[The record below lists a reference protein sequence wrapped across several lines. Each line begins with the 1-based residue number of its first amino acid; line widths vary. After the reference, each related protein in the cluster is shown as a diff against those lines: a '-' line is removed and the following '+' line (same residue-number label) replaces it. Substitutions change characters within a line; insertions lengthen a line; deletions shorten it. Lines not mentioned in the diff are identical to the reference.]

1 MYEVLTMISIIIGA
15 LVIIVT
21 TIWGNKVPTEQSP
34 LDVSRQD
41 QRIEFD
47 EINHKILELNEY
59 AQFMKDEMEKKHKEL
74 LFLYQLIADKE
85 NTLREQIH
93 DFKSVKEQNVV
104 NQEVVT
110 RTSTSVTMKSFNDY
124 ISSEGI
130 NNEKSH
136 QSHRMKDVRNVE
148 QSAPEHNR
156 MVLQLFKEGY
166 DVTEIAKKLDLG
178 IGQVQLILKLYQ

>member
-1 MYEVLTMISIIIGA
+1 MYEVLTIISIIVGA
-15 LVIIVT
+15 VAIIIA
-21 TIWGNKVPTEQSP
+21 TIWGNKAPTERSP
-34 LDVSRQD
+34 LDVSKQD
-41 QRIEFD
+41 QRIEFE

-74 LFLYQLIADKE
+74 LFLYQLISDKE
-85 NTLREQIH
+85 NNLREQM
-93 DFKSVKEQNVV
+93 QG
-104 NQEVVT
+104 
-110 RTSTSVTMKSFNDY
+110 FND
-124 ISSEGI
+124 ISSTPLA
-130 NNEKSH
+130 KSH
-136 QSHRMKDVRNVE
+136 ENQKNESHKIE